1 MKSVIEIIRI
11 AVVFVFT
18 CITAN
23 AENASYIE
31 ISLPKENKYNV
42 LILPLVEAGQ
52 TFDLSLSTVDNCY
65 ARMDIN
71 LTEQAYI
78 DSLSKITEIA
88 TLENAKIKI
97 SVGNVQSF
105 ELRYMGMSEISICDG
120 ISITGITQEKAE
132 KIVRYFLSAEN
143 ENILIWGRFLE
154 KIKKAAETK

>member
-1 MKSVIEIIRI
+1 MKSVIEIIRL

-31 ISLPKENKYNV
+31 ISLSEENKYNV

-52 TFDLSLSTVDNCY
+52 TFDLSLSTVDNRY

>member
-1 MKSVIEIIRI
+1 MKSVIEIIRL

-31 ISLPKENKYNV
+31 ISLSEENKYNV

-65 ARMDIN
+65 ARMDIH

-78 DSLSKITEIA
+78 DSLSKITEKA

>member
-1 MKSVIEIIRI
+1 MKSVIEIIRL

-31 ISLPKENKYNV
+31 ISLPEENKYNV

-65 ARMDIN
+65 ARMDIH

-78 DSLSKITEIA
+78 DSLSKITEKA

-105 ELRYMGMSEISICDG
+105 ELRYMGMSEISICDS
-120 ISITGITQEKAE
+120 IRITGITQEKAE

-154 KIKKAAETK
+154 EIKKAAETK